1 MPLLLNQ
8 HVLCLGIVD
17 YTTVM
22 GVFCKRGRAMWKF
35 RKKEQFWEQIL
46 DELVICLL
54 PYWFF
59 FFFCLSLPFSLSDWE
74 EEQVSSPNILRLIYQ
89 GRFLHGNVTLG
100 GEKTPSVHLPLIDMH
115 TKSQQ
120 CVAGKFCA
128 VLIPFPEPQNRG
140 TSVLRTSLL
149 WWREGGER
157 KYRKR
162 GEREWSGKWQDCR

>member
-1 MPLLLNQ
+1 MFFVKEVKQCGNLE
-8 HVLCLGIVD
+8 
-17 YTTVM
+17 
-22 GVFCKRGRAMWKF
+22 
-35 RKKEQFWEQIL
+35 RKNSFENKSSMKTKKACHLSFAIL
-46 DELVICLL
+46 I
-54 PYWFF
+54 FF
-59 FFFCLSLPFSLSDWE
+59 VCRRPLPFSLSDWE

-100 GEKTPSVHLPLIDMH
+100 GEKTPSAQLPLIDTH

-128 VLIPFPEPQNRG
+128 VFILFPEPQNRG

-162 GEREWSGKWQDCR
+162 GEREWSGKWQDWR